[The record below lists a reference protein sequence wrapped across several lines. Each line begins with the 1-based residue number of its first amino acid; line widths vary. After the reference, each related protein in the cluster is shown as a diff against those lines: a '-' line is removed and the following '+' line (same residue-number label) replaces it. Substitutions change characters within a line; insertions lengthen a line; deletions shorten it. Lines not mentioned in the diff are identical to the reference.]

1 MKKRGE
7 TGKEDKKFSGG
18 KTVLKIK
25 LLKILMLTFVLSA
38 CVCAFDVAFADD
50 DLYRTVKA
58 DILNMREQ
66 ASTGASVV
74 GQVPYGAQVK
84 ILWLE
89 PEWARVTYGGTE
101 GYVSRQYLV
110 VPSEFVSKLP
120 SRGAEVSS
128 KGQAVVETA
137 KQYLG
142 IPYVYGGTS
151 PSGFDC
157 SGFVYYVYKQFGV
170 TLNRVAAD
178 QMTNGKWVPF
188 SEIQPG
194 DIIGF
199 KNSSGYVNHVG
210 IYAGNG
216 MMIHSPQTGE
226 TVRYESVTSGNYS
239 LRVAAVRR
247 IF

>member
-1 MKKRGE
+1 MQKNKFISIVLLVVIF
-7 TGKEDKKFSGG
+7 TTMLFSANLAYANED
-18 KTVLKIK
+18 I
-25 LLKILMLTFVLSA
+25 
-38 CVCAFDVAFADD
+38 
-50 DLYRTVKA
+50 YRIVKA
-58 DILNMREQ
+58 TSLNIRQE
-66 ASTGASVV
+66 ASTSSAIV
-74 GQVPYGAQVK
+74 GQAPYASRVK

-89 PEWARVTYGGTE
+89 PEWARVAYGNVE

-110 VPSEFVSKLP
+110 VPSQFVDLS
-120 SRGAEVSS
+120 SRSGGVSS
-128 KGQAVVETA
+128 KGQAVLEYA
-137 KQYLG
+137 KQFLG
-142 IPYVYGGTS
+142 VPYRYGGSS

-170 TLNRVAAD
+170 TLNRVAND
-178 QMTNGKWVPF
+178 QMVNGTWVPF

-226 TVRYESVTSGNYS
+226 NVRFESVVSGNYS
-239 LRVAAVRR
+239 KRIAAVRR

>member
-1 MKKRGE
+1 M
-7 TGKEDKKFSGG
+7 
-18 KTVLKIK
+18 LKNK
-25 LLKILMLTFVLSA
+25 LVRIFLLMLTSVVILSFGN
-38 CVCAFDVAFADD
+38 VSYADD
-50 DLYRTVKA
+50 STYRIVKA
-58 DILNMREQ
+58 TSLNIRQE
-66 ASTGASVV
+66 ASTSSQIV
-74 GQVPYGAQVK
+74 GSVPYAGKVK

-89 PEWARVTYGGTE
+89 PEWARISYEGIE

-110 VPSEFVSKLP
+110 VPSQFVSNLP
-120 SRGAEVSS
+120 SRGASVSS
-128 KGQAVVETA
+128 KGQAVVELA

-142 IPYVYGGTS
+142 TPYVYGGAS

-178 QMTNGKWVPF
+178 QMTNGTWVSA
-188 SEIQPG
+188 SEMAPG

-210 IYAGNG
+210 IYVGGG
-216 MMIHSPQTGE
+216 MMIHSPQSGE
-226 TVRYESVTSGNYS
+226 TVRFESVVTGNYS
-239 LRVAAVRR
+239 MRIAAVRR

>member
-1 MKKRGE
+1 MQKN
-7 TGKEDKKFSGG
+7 
-18 KTVLKIK
+18 KIVK
-25 LLKILMLTFVLSA
+25 VFLLVLTFVIILSSA
-38 CVCAFDVAFADD
+38 SISYADEST
-50 DLYRTVKA
+50 YRIVKA
-58 DILNMREQ
+58 TSLNIRQE
-66 ASTGASVV
+66 ASTSSQIV
-74 GQVPYGAQVK
+74 GSVPYAGRVE

-89 PEWARVTYGGTE
+89 NEWARISYNGTE

-110 VPSEFVSKLP
+110 VPSEFTASLP
-120 SRGAEVSS
+120 SRGTSVST
-128 KGQAVVETA
+128 KGQAVVELA

-142 IPYVYGGTS
+142 TPYVYGGTS

-157 SGFVYYVYKQFGV
+157 SGFVYYVYKQMGV

-178 QMTNGKWVPF
+178 QMTNGTWVSA
-188 SEIQPG
+188 SEMAPG

-210 IYAGNG
+210 IYVGGG

-226 TVRYESVTSGNYS
+226 TVRFESVTSGNYS
-239 LRVAAVRR
+239 MRIAAVRR